1 MRKNQKKKTKKELA
15 MEKSMEKINIMNSIM
30 LNKI

>member
-1 MRKNQKKKTKKELA
+1 MKNPKKKTKKELA
-15 MEKSMEKINIMNSIM
+15 MEKSMEKINIMNNFL